1 MQRSSRSD
9 ACSKRND
16 WPLACMASQLVKRCQ
31 RSRTDLGKSRRSCA
45 AAESWIID
53 SPDFDGAVIP
63 HLGLSN
69 RPAFSAIRVAI
80 KTQEI
85 NFRIAF
91 GSCQVALR
99 NPDFQFSIF
108 EWHSFPNRTACID
121 GRSAWKQ
128 NQVVR
133 QMTKK
138 HRG

>member
-16 WPLACMASQLVKRCQ
+16 WPPACVAFQLIKRCQ
-31 RSRTDLGKSRRSCA
+31 RSRTDLGKSRGSCA

-85 NFRIAF
+85 NVRTAI
-91 GSCQVALR
+91 GPCPLGLR
-99 NPDFQFSIF
+99 NPHFQLSIF
-108 EWHSFPNRTACID
+108 ERHSFPNRTACID